1 MIESCPVFLFL
12 FYNLPMKIRVLFICF
27 SLLCASYISAEVKIP
42 GRFVRSKITYADSSV
57 YSRVIGPLVV
67 KYMTFNKGYSVNC
80 SLIVANQLVGLK
92 TITPYDEIYLFNVI
106 IGTYCVKGTMSALFM
121 PTSQYSTLST
131 DVFFRS
137 DLLTKDTT
145 GFQQYKG
152 LVGGWITNP

>member
-1 MIESCPVFLFL
+1 
-12 FYNLPMKIRVLFICF
+12 MKIKVLLFICF
-27 SLLCASYISAEVKIP
+27 SSLCGSYTSAEVNIPAKLLRPKI
-42 GRFVRSKITYADSSV
+42 IAADSTA
-57 YSRVIGPLVV
+57 YSRVIGPLII

-80 SLIVANQLVGLK
+80 SLIVADQLVGLK
-92 TITPYDEIYLFNVI
+92 TITPFDETYLFNVI
-106 IGTYCVKGTMSALFM
+106 IGTYCVKGTMSAIFL
-121 PTSQYSTLST
+121 PPSQYSTLST